1 VKRSHP
7 IKKIKYKTNP
17 LNHREGDITMD
28 LILRQETPDDH
39 YAVEEITRDA
49 FWVFWEEDEDRELCN
64 EHLLVHKLRSVD
76 ALVPELNCVA
86 ELNGKIV
93 GHIIYTKSW
102 IESEDGKKHETL
114 TFGPLTV
121 KPEYQ
126 NKGIGRALM
135 KFTFDKAK
143 KLGHRAVLI
152 FGIPD
157 YYPRVGF
164 KRAGD
169 FGLTTSDGDVFDP
182 FMVYPLYEGAL
193 DGISGRYFIDPVYF
207 DLTEEETI
215 EFDKKFPLKE
225 PHTFTPIEVLTDR
238 LEPEAAKAIKNLG
251 FKSLD
256 ILKSKS
262 QRELSS
268 LPGID
273 DKAIETIKAVMKE
286 NNFPWGEGVFRPL

>member
-1 VKRSHP
+1 MG
-7 IKKIKYKTNP
+7 
-17 LNHREGDITMD
+17 LNIR
-28 LILRQETPDDH
+28 LETPDDH
-39 YAVEEITRDA
+39 YAVEEITREA
-49 FWVFWEEDEDRELCN
+49 FWVFWEEDENRRICN

-76 ALVPELNCVA
+76 SLVPELNCVA
-86 ELNGKIV
+86 ELDGKIV

-126 NKGIGRALM
+126 SKGIGRALM
-135 KFTFDKAK
+135 KHTFEKAE
-143 KLGHRAVLI
+143 KLGYRAVLI

-169 FGLTTSDGDVFDP
+169 FGLTTSEGDVFDP

-193 DGISGRYFIDPVYF
+193 DGINGKYHIDPVYF
-207 DLTEEETI
+207 SLTEEETL
-215 EFDKKFPLKE
+215 EFDKKFPAKE
-225 PHTFTPIEVLTDR
+225 LHTFTPINELTDR
-238 LEPEAAKAIKNLG
+238 LNPDAAKAISSLG
-251 FKSLD
+251 IKSLD
-256 ILKSKS
+256 IIKSKS

-273 DKAIETIKAVMKE
+273 DKAIGTIKEVMKKYK
-286 NNFPWGEGVFRPL
+286 FPWGEGKFRPL